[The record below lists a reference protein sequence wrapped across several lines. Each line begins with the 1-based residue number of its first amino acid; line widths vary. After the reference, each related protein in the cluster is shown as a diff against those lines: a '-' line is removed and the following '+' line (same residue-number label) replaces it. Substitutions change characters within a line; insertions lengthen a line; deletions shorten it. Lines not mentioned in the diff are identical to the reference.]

1 MKSRIKNHPLAKQY
15 GEELLVFSH
24 GEGCRLYDTSGKE
37 YLDMGSGI
45 AVNALGYGRRDLAE
59 TAYVQMGKLIHVS
72 NLFTTPP
79 QLALAEKIVASH
91 ETTVAVHFGNSGT
104 EANEAALKYA
114 RLYALTHK
122 GAGHHRFI
130 AFSNSFHGRTMGA
143 LSLTANPKYTAP
155 FEPLMPDCTILPY
168 NDLQAL
174 EANLDETV
182 AGVIVEPVQGE
193 GGLNQL
199 SREFAEALTRL
210 CRQYDALLIADEVQS
225 GLGRCGALYAG
236 ERIGLKPDIITLAK
250 PLGGG
255 LPLSATLLPAKVDA
269 LLKPGY
275 HASTFG
281 GGPVTTMVALKVWD
295 IITANE
301 FIDEVIRKGELAVR
315 LLEEGLRERV
325 GEVRGAG
332 LLLGLRLQD
341 PKFDGNWCG
350 HIIAKMNERGI
361 IILKSGADVL
371 RLAPPLVISDDELKW
386 GIAQLLDVIKKDI
399 EG

>member
-1 MKSRIKNHPLAKQY
+1 
-15 GEELLVFSH
+15 
-24 GEGCRLYDTSGKE
+24 
-37 YLDMGSGI
+37 
-45 AVNALGYGRRDLAE
+45 
-59 TAYVQMGKLIHVS
+59 
-72 NLFTTPP
+72 
-79 QLALAEKIVASH
+79 
-91 ETTVAVHFGNSGT
+91 
-104 EANEAALKYA
+104 
-114 RLYALTHK
+114 
-122 GAGHHRFI
+122 
-130 AFSNSFHGRTMGA
+130 
-143 LSLTANPKYTAP
+143 
-155 FEPLMPDCTILPY
+155 MPDCTILPY

-269 LLKPGY
+269 LLKPGH

-295 IITANE
+295 IVTANE

>member
-130 AFSNSFHGRTMGA
+130 AFSNSFHGRTM
-143 LSLTANPKYTAP
+143 
-155 FEPLMPDCTILPY
+155 
-168 NDLQAL
+168 
-174 EANLDETV
+174 
-182 AGVIVEPVQGE
+182 
-193 GGLNQL
+193 
-199 SREFAEALTRL
+199 
-210 CRQYDALLIADEVQS
+210 
-225 GLGRCGALYAG
+225 
-236 ERIGLKPDIITLAK
+236 
-250 PLGGG
+250 
-255 LPLSATLLPAKVDA
+255 
-269 LLKPGY
+269 
-275 HASTFG
+275 
-281 GGPVTTMVALKVWD
+281 
-295 IITANE
+295 
-301 FIDEVIRKGELAVR
+301 VR
-315 LLEEGLRERV
+315 L
-325 GEVRGAG
+325 A
-332 LLLGLRLQD
+332 
-341 PKFDGNWCG
+341 
-350 HIIAKMNERGI
+350 
-361 IILKSGADVL
+361 
-371 RLAPPLVISDDELKW
+371 
-386 GIAQLLDVIKKDI
+386 
-399 EG
+399 